1 MGAGTAGDFG
11 NTKGSRDNIKA
22 ALKTLGTIIDVAD
35 TVNDL
40 RSLPEDIKEKDWV
53 SVGLDTLGIMP
64 LVGKI
69 VDSAKIADH
78 TVNAIKAT
86 KKAKKAKKI
95 TSVCDNAE
103 SVAKKYNLDKFGNFG
118 KKGDNCRVFKCD
130 DPVKESAEFYKKISK
145 GGAERPLPN
154 GKGVQ
159 TYFDD
164 HSNVVYRVV
173 TKTPDS
179 PAVNIN
185 IETPGKIRKQKI
197 HFIK

>member
-1 MGAGTAGDFG
+1 M
-11 NTKGSRDNIKA
+11 
-22 ALKTLGTIIDVAD
+22 
-35 TVNDL
+35 

-53 SVGLDTLGIMP
+53 SVGFDTLGIMP

-103 SVAKKYNLDKFGNFG
+103 SVAKKYNLNEFCNFG

-130 DPVKESAEFYKKISK
+130 DPVKESAEFYKKLSK
-145 GGAERPLPN
+145 GGFEEPLPRGN
-154 GKGVQ
+154 GVK
-159 TYFDD
+159 TTFDD
-164 HSNVVYRVV
+164 NSVVTYREI
-173 TKTPDS
+173 TKTPNS
-179 PAVNIN
+179 PAIDIK

>member
-1 MGAGTAGDFG
+1 M
-11 NTKGSRDNIKA
+11 
-22 ALKTLGTIIDVAD
+22 
-35 TVNDL
+35 

-103 SVAKKYNLDKFGNFG
+103 SVAKKYNLNEFGNFG

-130 DPVKESAEFYKKISK
+130 DPLKESAEFYKKLSK
-145 GGAERPLPN
+145 GGVETPLPRGN
-154 GKGVQ
+154 GVK
-159 TYFDD
+159 TTFDD
-164 HSNVVYRVV
+164 FSVVTYREI
-173 TKTPDS
+173 TKTPNS
-179 PAVNIN
+179 PAID
-185 IETPGKIRKQKI
+185 IKIKTPGKIRGQKI

>member
-69 VDSAKIADH
+69 VDSAKIADNA
-78 TVNAIKAT
+78 VNAIKAT

-103 SVAKKYNLDKFGNFG
+103 SVAKKYNLNEFGKFG
-118 KKGDNCRVFKCD
+118 KKGKNCRIFKCD
-130 DPVKESAEFYKKISK
+130 DPVKESAEFYKKLSK
-145 GGAERPLPN
+145 GGFEEPLKN
-154 GKGVQ
+154 GKGVK
-159 TYFDD
+159 TTFDD
-164 HSNVVYRVV
+164 NSVVTYREI
-173 TKTPDS
+173 TKTPNS
-179 PAVNIN
+179 PAIDIK

>member
-35 TVNDL
+35 TINDL
-40 RSLPEDIKEKDWV
+40 QSLPEDIKEKDWV

-86 KKAKKAKKI
+86 NKAKKAKKI

-103 SVAKKYNLDKFGNFG
+103 SVAKKYNLNEFGKFG
-118 KKGDNCRVFKCD
+118 KKGKNCRVFKCD
-130 DPVKESAEFYKKISK
+130 DPLKESAEFYKKLSK
-145 GGAERPLPN
+145 GGFEEPLKN
-154 GKGVQ
+154 GKGVK
-159 TYFDD
+159 TTFDD
-164 HSNVVYRVV
+164 NSVVTYREI
-173 TKTPDS
+173 TKTPNS
-179 PAVNIN
+179 PAIDIK

>member
-86 KKAKKAKKI
+86 NKAKKAKKI

-103 SVAKKYNLDKFGNFG
+103 SVAKKYNLNKSGFFGEESRH
-118 KKGDNCRVFKCD
+118 CRIYKCD

-145 GGAERPLPN
+145 GGFEEPLKN

-185 IETPGKIRKQKI
+185 ITTPGKLRTQKI